1 VALQVSSVEDYHAW
15 RRGAEAVAER
25 ADAEAWRADPESSV
39 YDARL
44 LREQTEELT
53 RTREAGKAL
62 ELVPLLREA
71 LYRHLG
77 ELADPRLYAR
87 TPLGT
92 KHLVEAFYEEALAC
106 IAYLADPDQT
116 GLSPKFTLAGFR
128 RAAHIF
134 GRSALLLS
142 GGATLGFFHL
152 GVVKALSEQGLL
164 PNVLSGASM
173 GALIACGTGVRT
185 DEELDALFANPR
197 VIRTDALKR
206 LPPKRAASERAV
218 YDHARLEEV
227 VANNCGDY
235 TFEEAHARTGRTV
248 SISVSPTRERQKPRV
263 LCHYTTPNVLM
274 NSAAVASA
282 SIPGAFPGAMLRQ
295 RGPSG
300 ERIPYMPTER
310 WIDGSLKGDLPMRRL
325 SRLHNVNHFIVSQ
338 VNPHVAPVRRVMGKR
353 GIVPVVSGVILSSV
367 RAQVTHQLELARDF
381 TKSTPLYST
390 FDVAHSLADQPYGG
404 DIDIHPRLRPTALL
418 RAMSNI
424 SHDEL
429 LKHIREGERATWP
442 LLARIRDQTCVSR
455 ALDGAIRRLSFVQ
468 AADSAQ
474 ASTAK

>member
-1 VALQVSSVEDYHAW
+1 LDFWETGSVGGYEDW
-15 RRGAEAVAER
+15 RRELEEASDRAEVER
-25 ADAEAWRADPESSV
+25 WRADPRSSV
-39 YDARL
+39 YDAEL

-71 LYRHLG
+71 LYRQLG
-77 ELADPRLYAR
+77 ELADPRLYSV

-92 KHLVEAFYEEALAC
+92 KYLVEAFYEEALAC

-116 GLSPKFTLAGFR
+116 GLSPEFTLAGFR

-152 GVVKALSEQGLL
+152 GVVKALSERSLL

-185 DEELDALFANPR
+185 DEELKMLFEDPR

-206 LPPKRAASERAV
+206 LPPKRAAKERAV
-218 YDHARLEEV
+218 YDPARLEEV

-282 SIPGAFPGAMLRQ
+282 SIPGAFPGAMLQQ

-300 ERIPYMPTER
+300 ERIPYMSTER

-338 VNPHVAPVRRVMGKR
+338 VNPHVAPVRRVTGKR
-353 GIVPVVSGVILSSV
+353 GIVPVVSGVIVSSF
-367 RAQVTHQLELARDF
+367 RAQVTHQLELARDL

-390 FDVAHSLADQPYGG
+390 FDVAHSLAGQPYGG
-404 DIDIHPRLRPTALL
+404 DIDIHPRFRPIALL

-424 SHDEL
+424 SHEEL
-429 LKHIREGERATWP
+429 KKHIREGEYATWP
-442 LLARIRDQTCVSR
+442 LLARVRDQTCVSR
-455 ALDGAIRRLSFVQ
+455 ALDAAIEHLS
-468 AADSAQ
+468 AAVAR
-474 ASTAK
+474 

>member
-1 VALQVSSVEDYHAW
+1 MAGYTEW
-15 RRGAEAVAER
+15 RTKAEAAPERSEAET
-25 ADAEAWRADPESSV
+25 WRAKPESSV
-39 YDARL
+39 YDAKL
-44 LREQTEELT
+44 LRQHTEELT
-53 RTREAGKAL
+53 RTRDAGKAL

-77 ELADPRLYAR
+77 ELADPRLYTQ

-92 KHLVEAFYEEALAC
+92 KHLVESFYEEALAC
-106 IAYLADPDQT
+106 IEYLADPDQT
-116 GLSPKFTLAGFR
+116 GLSPEFTLAGFR

-152 GVVKALSEQGLL
+152 GVVKALSEQCLL
-164 PNVLSGASM
+164 PSVLSGASM

-185 DEELDALFANPR
+185 DEELDRLFADPR
-197 VIRTDALKR
+197 VIRTDALKP
-206 LPPKRAASERAV
+206 LPPKRAASDRAV

-300 ERIPYMPTER
+300 ESIPYMSTER

-338 VNPHVAPVRRVMGKR
+338 VNPHVAPVRRVTGKR

-381 TKSTPLYST
+381 TKSTPLYNT
-390 FDVAHSLADQPYGG
+390 FDVVHSLADQPYGG

-455 ALDGAIRRLSFVQ
+455 ALDAAIRRLS
-468 AADSAQ
+468 SARG
-474 ASTAK
+474 AIRLANYPRPGK

>member
-1 VALQVSSVEDYHAW
+1 MGSVTAYEEW
-15 RRGAEAVAER
+15 RRKAEAVADR
-25 ADAEAWRADPESSV
+25 ADAEAWRAKPESSV

-152 GVVKALSEQGLL
+152 GVVKALSERGLL

-185 DEELDALFANPR
+185 DEELEALFADPR

-206 LPPKRAASERAV
+206 LPPKNALSMTQR
-218 YDHARLEEV
+218 
-227 VANNCGDY
+227 
-235 TFEEAHARTGRTV
+235 V
-248 SISVSPTRERQKPRV
+248 S
-263 LCHYTTPNVLM
+263 
-274 NSAAVASA
+274 
-282 SIPGAFPGAMLRQ
+282 
-295 RGPSG
+295 
-300 ERIPYMPTER
+300 
-310 WIDGSLKGDLPMRRL
+310 
-325 SRLHNVNHFIVSQ
+325 
-338 VNPHVAPVRRVMGKR
+338 KR
-353 GIVPVVSGVILSSV
+353 
-367 RAQVTHQLELARDF
+367 
-381 TKSTPLYST
+381 
-390 FDVAHSLADQPYGG
+390 
-404 DIDIHPRLRPTALL
+404 
-418 RAMSNI
+418 
-424 SHDEL
+424 
-429 LKHIREGERATWP
+429 
-442 LLARIRDQTCVSR
+442 
-455 ALDGAIRRLSFVQ
+455 
-468 AADSAQ
+468 
-474 ASTAK
+474 

>member
-1 VALQVSSVEDYHAW
+1 M
-15 RRGAEAVAER
+15 EAVAAR
-25 ADAEAWRADPESSV
+25 GDAEAWRAQPKSSV

-44 LREQTEELT
+44 LREHTEELT
-53 RTREAGKAL
+53 GTREAGKAL
-62 ELVPLLREA
+62 ALVPLLREA

-77 ELADPRLYAR
+77 ELADPRLYGV

-92 KHLVEAFYEEALAC
+92 KHLVEAFYAEALAC

-116 GLSPKFTLAGFR
+116 GLEPAFTLAGFR

-142 GGATLGFFHL
+142 GGASLGFFHL
-152 GVVKALSEQGLL
+152 GVVKALSEQDLL

-185 DEELDALFANPR
+185 DEELKVLFANPR

-206 LPPKRAASERAV
+206 LPAKRAASERAV
-218 YDHARLEEV
+218 YDPARLEEV
-227 VANNCGDY
+227 VAHNCGDY
-235 TFEEAHARTGRTV
+235 TFAEAHARTGRTV

-263 LCHYTTPNVLM
+263 LCHYTTPDVLM

-282 SIPGAFPGAMLRQ
+282 AIPGAFPATTLLQ
-295 RGPSG
+295 RLASG
-300 ERIPYMPTER
+300 ETAPYMGTET

-338 VNPHVAPVRRVMGKR
+338 VNPHVAPLRRVTGRR
-353 GIVPVVSGVILSSV
+353 GLVPVVSGVVVSSF

-381 TKSTPLYST
+381 TKSTPFYST
-390 FDVAHSLADQPYGG
+390 FDVAHSLAGQPYGG
-404 DIDIHPRLRPTALL
+404 DIDIHPRLRPIALL

-424 SHDEL
+424 SHEEL
-429 LKHIREGERATWP
+429 LKHIHEGERATWP
-442 LLARIRDQTCVSR
+442 TLARVRDQTCVSR
-455 ALDGAIRRLSFVQ
+455 ALDAAIQRLS
-468 AADSAQ
+468 AI
-474 ASTAK
+474 

>member
-1 VALQVSSVEDYHAW
+1 MSNVGSYQEWLRKVEAAAD
-15 RRGAEAVAER
+15 R
-25 ADAEAWRADPESSV
+25 ARSDAWRAEPKSSV
-39 YDARL
+39 YDATL
-44 LREQTEELT
+44 LREHTEELT

-77 ELADPRLYAR
+77 ELADPRLYAV

-106 IAYLADPDQT
+106 ISYLADPNQT
-116 GLSPKFTLAGFR
+116 RLEPDFTLAGFR

-152 GVVKALSEQGLL
+152 GVVKALSEQKLL
-164 PNVLSGASM
+164 PDVLSGASM
-173 GALIACGTGVRT
+173 GALVACGTGVRT
-185 DEELDALFANPR
+185 DEELEALFANPR
-197 VIRTDALKR
+197 VIRTDAIKR

-218 YDHARLEEV
+218 YDPSRLEEV
-227 VANNCGDY
+227 VAHNCGDY
-235 TFEEAHARTGRTV
+235 TFAEAHARTGRTV

-263 LCHYTTPNVLM
+263 LCHYTTPDVLM

-282 SIPGAFPGAMLRQ
+282 AIPGAFPGATLYQRLR
-295 RGPSG
+295 SG
-300 ERIPYMPTER
+300 ESVPYMGTET

-338 VNPHVAPVRRVMGKR
+338 VNPHVAPVRRVTRKR
-353 GIVPVVSGVILSSV
+353 GVVPVVSGVIVSSF
-367 RAQVTHQLELARDF
+367 RTQVAHQLQLARDF
-381 TKSTPLYST
+381 TKNTPLYGT

-404 DIDIHPRLRPTALL
+404 DIDIHPRLRPIALL

-424 SHDEL
+424 SHEEL
-429 LKHIREGERATWP
+429 EQHIHEGERATWP
-442 LLARIRDQTCVSR
+442 MLARVRDQTCVSR
-455 ALDGAIRRLSFVQ
+455 ALDAAIRRLSGQ
-468 AADSAQ
+468 TQ
-474 ASTAK
+474 